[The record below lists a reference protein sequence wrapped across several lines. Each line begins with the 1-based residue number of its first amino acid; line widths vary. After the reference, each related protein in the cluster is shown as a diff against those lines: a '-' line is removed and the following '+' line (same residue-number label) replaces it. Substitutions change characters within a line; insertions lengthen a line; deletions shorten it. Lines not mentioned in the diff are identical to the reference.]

1 MNCRAC
7 QKALAGPVDASGRM
21 SAQGSRGAA
30 PLPAGSPRSGRSPV
44 RHRPLGA
51 RPAARQDPIQVQ
63 DILVAIRLSPY
74 RLAMGRKLGL
84 HMRAAALW
92 TGLFAFVLWSLI
104 GFGIMPARAGNGA
117 LVLVICTGDGVAEMA
132 FDPVTMT
139 PVSDKG
145 KGGTDGPG
153 PGDCPWA
160 AGQSALALDP
170 PRLMIQPRPVAGRLA
185 PSFTETVL
193 AVSQVTGLPP
203 ATGPPTAV

>member
-1 MNCRAC
+1 
-7 QKALAGPVDASGRM
+7 
-21 SAQGSRGAA
+21 
-30 PLPAGSPRSGRSPV
+30 
-44 RHRPLGA
+44 
-51 RPAARQDPIQVQ
+51 
-63 DILVAIRLSPY
+63 
-74 RLAMGRKLGL
+74 
-84 HMRAAALW
+84 MRAAALW

-145 KGGTDGPG
+145 KGG
-153 PGDCPWA
+153 PGDCPLA
-160 AGQSALALDP
+160 ACQSALALDP

>member
-1 MNCRAC
+1 
-7 QKALAGPVDASGRM
+7 
-21 SAQGSRGAA
+21 
-30 PLPAGSPRSGRSPV
+30 
-44 RHRPLGA
+44 
-51 RPAARQDPIQVQ
+51 
-63 DILVAIRLSPY
+63 
-74 RLAMGRKLGL
+74 MGRKLGL

-185 PSFTETVL
+185 PCFTETVL